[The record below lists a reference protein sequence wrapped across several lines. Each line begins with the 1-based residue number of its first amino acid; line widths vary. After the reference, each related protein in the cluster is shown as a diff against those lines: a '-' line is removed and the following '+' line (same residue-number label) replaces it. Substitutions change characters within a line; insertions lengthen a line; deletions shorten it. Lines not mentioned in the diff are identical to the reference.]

1 MIEGTRPFR
10 GKFHPE
16 KTPSEAPKEIAS
28 HVESH
33 DAEATQPHETNA
45 MDNTRSG
52 EMDRRAWFSALVPA
66 LGDGLVKIL
75 RASNHLQDELKQ
87 SSKPTR

>member
-1 MIEGTRPFR
+1 MIEGTRPYR

-16 KTPSEAPKEIAS
+16 DKTPSEAPKENAPRD
-28 HVESH
+28 EAH
-33 DAEATQPHETNA
+33 DAQEPALEADA
-45 MDNTRSG
+45 MN
-52 EMDRRAWFSALVPA
+52 RRAWFSSLVPA

-75 RASNHLQDELKQ
+75 RVSNHLQDELKE